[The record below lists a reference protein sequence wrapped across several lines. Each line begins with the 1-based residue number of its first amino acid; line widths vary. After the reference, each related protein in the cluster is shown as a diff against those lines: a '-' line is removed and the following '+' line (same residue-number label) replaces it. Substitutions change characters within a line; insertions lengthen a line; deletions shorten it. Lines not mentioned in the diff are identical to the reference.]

1 MGGPVP
7 RLNIIVCFADGH
19 SSNATNDGRISRVTE
34 WLYLKNIAIK
44 LSGEIV
50 LVTGGNS
57 VGSATQ
63 KRLSPKKG
71 AFITSRGQPVFDVAV
86 KEIGS
91 KTTAA
96 SADVSKN

>member
-1 MGGPVP
+1 M
-7 RLNIIVCFADGH
+7 
-19 SSNATNDGRISRVTE
+19 
-34 WLYLKNIAIK
+34 
-44 LSGEIV
+44 

-63 KRLSPKKG
+63 KRSSPKKG
-71 AFITSRGQPVFDVAV
+71 AFITGRGQPVFDVAV